1 VPALARDDALVSN
14 KQAAVADLAP
24 RRVHGHEDI
33 ESCWRKPAT
42 NVVVL
47 TSRIGSRD

>member
-1 VPALARDDALVSN
+1 VPAPARDDALVSN

-24 RRVHGHEDI
+24 CRVYGHQDI
-33 ESCWRKPAT
+33 GSFWRKSAT